1 MSDTVLQARGL
12 EVRFP
17 LFARTVH
24 AVRGVDL
31 EIGRGEILGLVGES
45 GSGKSVM
52 ASACLGLVPAPG
64 EIHGSVRLAGTE
76 TVGASDRALAG
87 LRGGQAAMIF
97 QNPTTALNPFFTIGR
112 QLGDV
117 IRQHRGLGH
126 TAARAAAVE
135 ALTSVRLPDPE
146 IQIGK
151 YPHQLSG
158 GQLQRVMIAMALAC
172 RPALLIADEPTTA
185 LDVTV
190 QAQIILLLRDLAR
203 DTGLSVLFIT
213 HDLGTVATICDRV
226 AVMYAGRV
234 VESGPVETVIGSAAH
249 PYSAA
254 LLESVPRLGLGR
266 RALGAIPGSVPD
278 MAAPPAGCAFHPRCS
293 RADAGCTT
301 DDPALSAI
309 DDRHT
314 VACHYPLIGAAGAT
328 AEATTE
334 TTTPGTGEHA

>member
-1 MSDTVLQARGL
+1 MSDFVLQARGL
-12 EVRFP
+12 EVHFP
-17 LFARTVH
+17 LFARSVH

-31 EIGRGEILGLVGES
+31 DIARGEILGLVGES

-64 EIHGSVRLAGTE
+64 EIRGSVRLAGTE
-76 TVGASDRALAG
+76 TVGASVRTLAG

-117 IRQHRGLGH
+117 IHQHRGLGRDG
-126 TAARAAAVE
+126 ARAAALE
-135 ALTSVRLPDPE
+135 ALASVRLPDPAV
-146 IQIGK
+146 QLGK

-203 DTGLSVLFIT
+203 DTGLSVLFIS
-213 HDLGTVATICDRV
+213 HELGTVATICDRV

-234 VESGPVETVIGSAAH
+234 VETGPVDTVLHDAAH
-249 PYSAA
+249 PYTAA

-266 RALGAIPGSVPD
+266 RSLGAIPGSVPD
-278 MAAPPAGCAFHPRCS
+278 MATPPSGCAFHPRCS
-293 RADAGCTT
+293 RANDDCKVADPILTAGE
-301 DDPALSAI
+301 DGRAA
-309 DDRHT
+309 
-314 VACHYPLIGAAGAT
+314 ACHYPLTRLARRRGVSA
-328 AEATTE
+328 
-334 TTTPGTGEHA
+334 